1 MGQISDRQM
10 GFRDQIKSYVLDQ
23 LGVSDEH
30 DAEPIESVEENCGS
44 IWITLDNGKTYSI
57 QIIECEPEQS

>member
-1 MGQISDRQM
+1 MPEINEKYYSGHRKRIATW
-10 GFRDQIKSYVLDQ
+10 VLTQ
-23 LGVSDEH
+23 LGEMP
-30 DAEPIESVEENCGS
+30 DAAYIKDIEENCGS